1 MFQFLPLPTAL
12 YVTTIK
18 KDIKGSYNFPI
29 TTLGYHEWFKII
41 SAAVSPLPLPS
52 ALWRQQ
58 PLLAPWNTPV
68 HWKREAHLSDGPKK
82 NEILNRIRSFN
93 QMEVKWLVSDKR
105 TTHNIATYLGC
116 KDLSHVVPHLK
127 IAMRLTLFCRHGG
140 LTMNSLQPH
149 HHWMWHWT
157 HEFGL
162 PNGALKKKL
171 MKITETKHELEK
183 LSLAPPWMP
192 ILSLERV
199 RLNLV
204 RSCEIELQNDRR

>member
-1 MFQFLPLPTAL
+1 MSNFNFGCSNFSQFPLPFCHNNQ
-12 YVTTIK
+12 
-18 KDIKGSYNFPI
+18 KGHKRILQFSDHRTGI
-29 TTLGYHEWFKII
+29 SRMIQII
-41 SAAVSPLPLPS
+41 LATVSPLPLLS
-52 ALWRQQ
+52 VLWRQQ

-68 HWKREAHLSDGPKK
+68 RWKREAHLSDGPKK

-140 LTMNSLQPH
+140 LAMNSLEPH

-157 HEFGL
+157 HDFGL
-162 PNGALKKKL
+162 PNGTALAKKNSRKSGRQNMSWKNSAWHL
-171 MKITETKHELEK
+171 HGC
-183 LSLAPPWMP
+183 PFCPWN
-192 ILSLERV
+192 V
-199 RLNLV
+199 
-204 RSCEIELQNDRR
+204 